1 MEKKKKICAFGLN
14 VRVKKGQQACYIIY
28 FLITF
33 ILSLPKVLQHEG
45 QTMNLR
51 KGGRAWEIQCFALK
65 TTTKNPTQLLSVVG
79 H

>member
-1 MEKKKKICAFGLN
+1 MEKKKKISAFGLN

-51 KGGRAWEIQCFALK
+51 KGWGRGGRHGRFCVL
-65 TTTKNPTQLLSVVG
+65 